1 MVILPILFDTFFLN
15 LIFSCILLG
24 TMKSLNLN
32 LVSAT
37 LICALVVS
45 CGPSIQEVSQLP
57 EGKAVEV
64 NRIAVVPFFY
74 EMDYPEEAARAVQV
88 TPERGITPEVPS
100 EIGRLIAQDLYEEM
114 VSKIKKA
121 NTLYFETSAEEFN
134 KVVNKNPEIMYK
146 DAALEVAKN
155 MDTDA
160 VLLGNVFEYRE
171 RKGGELG
178 VSSPASVA
186 FGAQLLD
193 AKSGEIIWEA
203 YYAETQRPLLWNVFE
218 LDKFVKRGGKWVTAN
233 RLAKEGVVEIADR
246 LNRFLEQN

>member
-1 MVILPILFDTFFLN
+1 MKLFNLN
-15 LIFSCILLG
+15 LI
-24 TMKSLNLN
+24 
-32 LVSAT
+32 SAT
-37 LICALVVS
+37 LICVLVVS
-45 CGPSIQEVSQLP
+45 CGPSIREVSQLP
-57 EGKAVEV
+57 EGQSVEI

-74 EMDYPEEAARAVQV
+74 ELDYPEEAAQAPQV
-88 TPERGITPEVPS
+88 TSEKGITPEVPS
-100 EIGRLIAQDLYEEM
+100 EIGRLIAQNLYEEM

-121 NTLYFETSAEEFN
+121 NTVYFETSTEELK
-134 KVVNKNPEIMYK
+134 KVVKNNPEIMYK
-146 DAALEVAKN
+146 DAALEVARN

-171 RKGGELG
+171 REGGELG

-193 AKSGEIIWEA
+193 TKSGQIIWEA

-218 LDKFVKRGGKWVTAN
+218 LDKFVKRGGKWVTASQ
-233 RLAKEGVVEIADR
+233 LAREGVVEVADR

>member
-1 MVILPILFDTFFLN
+1 MKPFKLN
-15 LIFSCILLG
+15 LI
-24 TMKSLNLN
+24 
-32 LVSAT
+32 SAT
-37 LICALVVS
+37 LICGLIIS
-45 CGPSIQEVSQLP
+45 CGPSIREVSRLP
-57 EGKAVEV
+57 EGKSVEV

-74 EMDYPEEAARAVQV
+74 ELDYPEEAAQAAQV
-88 TPERGITPEVPS
+88 TPEKGMTPEVPS

-134 KVVNKNPEIMYK
+134 KVVNKSPGIMYK
-146 DAALEVAKN
+146 DAALEVARN

-160 VLLGNVFEYRE
+160 VLIGNVFEYRE
-171 RKGGELG
+171 REGGELG

-193 AKSGEIIWEA
+193 TRTGQIIWEA

-233 RLAKEGVVEIADR
+233 QLAREGVVKIADR

>member
-1 MVILPILFDTFFLN
+1 MKHFNLN
-15 LIFSCILLG
+15 LI
-24 TMKSLNLN
+24 
-32 LVSAT
+32 SAT

-57 EGKAVEV
+57 EGKTIEIK
-64 NRIAVVPFFY
+64 RIAVVPFFY
-74 EMDYPEEAARAVQV
+74 ELDYPEEAVRAAQV
-88 TPERGITPEVPS
+88 TPEKGVTPEVPS
-100 EIGRLIAQDLYEEM
+100 EIGRLIAQDLYEAM

-121 NTLYFETSAEEFN
+121 NTVYFETSTEELK
-134 KVVNKNPEIMYK
+134 KVVKENPAIMYK
-146 DAALEVAKN
+146 DAALEVGRN

-160 VLLGNVFEYRE
+160 VILGNVFEYRE
-171 RKGGELG
+171 REGGELG

-193 AKSGEIIWEA
+193 TRSGQIIWEA

-218 LDKFVKRGGKWVTAN
+218 LDKFIKRGGKWVTAN
-233 RLAKEGVVEIADR
+233 QLAREGVVKIADR